1 MLANHVYAQLLL
13 LLQPSV
19 LWLSIVTFNNYVK
32 PPSVK
37 VNFARIWC
45 ITNPT
50 PTSLGYLTLKR
61 WHGKIWP
68 QLRGLPDVAD
78 RATHLEG
85 WPHLSCKRDQIKMRD
100 YMDRRVTPPKRV
112 TGRDPFN
119 QNSNRSHREKR
130 TTSTGGPVFSK
141 LFRLDRTDPLS
152 FGQKF
157 PESLVEWIAP
167 TVPTWGAPPPCKQ
180 ALKVSPAPFLQFQQL
195 NYSPFIIWVNLV
207 RPESNCYDLIIC
219 YYFWTWVLQC
229 QM

>member
-1 MLANHVYAQLLL
+1 MLANHVYAQ

-19 LWLSIVTFNNYVK
+19 LWLSIVTFNNYVT
-32 PPSVK
+32 PPSAK

-50 PTSLGYLTLKR
+50 PTSLGFLTLKH

-68 QLRGLPDVAD
+68 QLRGLPGVAD

-100 YMDRRVTPPKRV
+100 YMDTRVTTPKWV
-112 TGRDPFN
+112 T
-119 QNSNRSHREKR
+119 
-130 TTSTGGPVFSK
+130 
-141 LFRLDRTDPLS
+141 
-152 FGQKF
+152 
-157 PESLVEWIAP
+157 I
-167 TVPTWGAPPPCKQ
+167 PTWGPLPSCKQ

-207 RPESNCYDLIIC
+207 PPESH
-219 YYFWTWVLQC
+219 F
-229 QM
+229 

>member
-1 MLANHVYAQLLL
+1 MLVNHVYAHLLL

-19 LWLSIVTFNNYVK
+19 LWLLLLPLIIM
-32 PPSVK
+32 PPGAK

-68 QLRGLPDVAD
+68 QLRVLPGVAD

-85 WPHLSCKRDQIKMRD
+85 SPLLSCKRDQIKMRD
-100 YMDRRVTPPKRV
+100 YMDRRVTPSKWV
-112 TGRDPFN
+112 TM
-119 QNSNRSHREKR
+119 
-130 TTSTGGPVFSK
+130 
-141 LFRLDRTDPLS
+141 
-152 FGQKF
+152 
-157 PESLVEWIAP
+157 
-167 TVPTWGAPPPCKQ
+167 PTWSPSPPCKQ
-180 ALKVSPAPFLQFQQL
+180 TLKVSPASFLQFQQL
-195 NYSPFIIWVNLV
+195 NHLPFIIWVNVVPL
-207 RPESNCYDLIIC
+207 ECHFYDLSC

>member
-1 MLANHVYAQLLL
+1 MVAKHVNKRNAGKPRLRSLAALAATF
-13 LLQPSV
+13 SV
-19 LWLSIVTFNNYVK
+19 VASIVTFNNYVK
-32 PPSVK
+32 PTGAK

-68 QLRGLPDVAD
+68 QLRGLPGVAD

-100 YMDRRVTPPKRV
+100 YMDRWVT
-112 TGRDPFN
+112 
-119 QNSNRSHREKR
+119 
-130 TTSTGGPVFSK
+130 
-141 LFRLDRTDPLS
+141 
-152 FGQKF
+152 
-157 PESLVEWIAP
+157 I
-167 TVPTWGAPPPCKQ
+167 PTWGPLPPCKQ

-207 RPESNCYDLIIC
+207 PPESHFYDLISC
-219 YYFWTWVLQC
+219 YYFWTCFSAKCRGFMINCAVFWSLG
-229 QM
+229 

>member
-1 MLANHVYAQLLL
+1 MLANHVYAHLLL

-32 PPSVK
+32 PPGAK

-68 QLRGLPDVAD
+68 QLRGLPGVAD
-78 RATHLEG
+78 RATRLEG
-85 WPHLSCKRDQIKMRD
+85 SPHLSCKSDQIKMRD
-100 YMDRRVTPPKRV
+100 YMDRRVNTPTKWV
-112 TGRDPFN
+112 TM
-119 QNSNRSHREKR
+119 
-130 TTSTGGPVFSK
+130 
-141 LFRLDRTDPLS
+141 
-152 FGQKF
+152 
-157 PESLVEWIAP
+157 
-167 TVPTWGAPPPCKQ
+167 PTWSPPPPCKQ

-195 NYSPFIIWVNLV
+195 NHSPFIIWVNLV
-207 RPESNCYDLIIC
+207 PLESHFYDLISS

-229 QM
+229 QV

>member
-1 MLANHVYAQLLL
+1 MLANHVYAHLLL

-32 PPSVK
+32 PPGAK

-68 QLRGLPDVAD
+68 QLRGLPGVAD
-78 RATHLEG
+78 QATLLEG
-85 WPHLSCKRDQIKMRD
+85 SPHLSCKSDQIKMRD
-100 YMDRRVTPPKRV
+100 YMDRRVTPPKCV
-112 TGRDPFN
+112 TM
-119 QNSNRSHREKR
+119 
-130 TTSTGGPVFSK
+130 
-141 LFRLDRTDPLS
+141 
-152 FGQKF
+152 
-157 PESLVEWIAP
+157 
-167 TVPTWGAPPPCKQ
+167 PTWGPPPTCKQ
-180 ALKVSPAPFLQFQQL
+180 TLKVSPAPFLRFQQL
-195 NYSPFIIWVNLV
+195 NHSPIIVWVNLV
-207 RPESNCYDLIIC
+207 PLNWVSLLRLDLSC